1 MSDQAKEATDAV
13 VHLGDPGVPPLEYKS
28 PLKRFLHHDIMGSA
42 FLLLGAF
49 AAIVVANSQ
58 LEEWYHHLWETEFGF
73 VFGDVNLIKSL
84 HHWVNDGLMAIFF
97 FLVGL
102 EIKRELIAGELAS
115 FNKAFLPAIAAI
127 GGMIVPALV
136 YAVCNL
142 GGEGGAGWGIPMA
155 TDIAFAA
162 GCIAL
167 LKKWVPTSLMVFLV
181 ALAIV
186 DDLGAVTV
194 IAIFYTDSID
204 TQPLIIGISLIV
216 VSFCIGKL
224 GVRSIL
230 PYAVF
235 GIVIWAAFLSSGVH
249 ATIAGVLLAFT
260 IPSDARYKPRLFRGR
275 IVELLDR
282 FSHADEDLGQYEEGD
297 EADINKGH
305 LVTQRQQTL
314 IRAMNTE
321 CVHVEAPL
329 QRLEHNIEPFCVF
342 IVMPIFAFANAGVHL
357 EWGNLGNIMLEPVTI
372 GIVLG
377 LLLGK
382 PLGIMLACYLA
393 VKFGW
398 AHLPR
403 GVRWSQLFGVSLL
416 AAIGFT
422 MSLFV
427 NELAFQGVDPELAE
441 QFVSEGKVGIFVA
454 SIIAA
459 CAGLITLKVTC
470 GPSRDVRA
478 DETVF

>member
-1 MSDQAKEATDAV
+1 
-13 VHLGDPGVPPLEYKS
+13 
-28 PLKRFLHHDIMGSA
+28 MGSI
-42 FLLLGAF
+42 FLLLGAL
-49 AAIVVANSQ
+49 AAVIVANSQ
-58 LEEWYHHLWETEFGF
+58 LEYWYHHLWETEFGF
-73 VFGDVNLIKSL
+73 VVGDAVLIKTL

-102 EIKRELIAGELAS
+102 EIKRELLAGELAS
-115 FNKAFLPAIAAI
+115 FNRALLPAVAAI
-127 GGMIVPALV
+127 GGMVFPALV
-136 YAVCNL
+136 YATINL
-142 GGEGGAGWGIPMA
+142 GGEGSAGWGIPMA

-194 IAIFYTDSID
+194 IAIFYTDSIEFP
-204 TQPLIIGISLIV
+204 PLIIGTSLII
-216 VSFCIGKL
+216 VSFCIGRL
-224 GVRSIL
+224 GVRSTL

-235 GIVIWAAFLSSGVH
+235 GMVIWVAFLSSGVH

-282 FSHADEDLGQYEEGD
+282 FSQADENLSQYAEEGEVGVD
-297 EADINKGH
+297 KRN

-321 CVHVEAPL
+321 CLHVEAPL
-329 QRLEHNIEPFCVF
+329 QRFEHNIEPFCAF

-357 EWGNLGNIMLEPVTI
+357 DLGNLGHLVLQPVTL
-372 GIVLG
+372 GISLG

-382 PLGIMLACYLA
+382 PVGIVLACFLA
-393 VKFGW
+393 VRLGW
-398 AHLPR
+398 ASLPN
-403 GVRWSQLFGVSLL
+403 GVRWTQIFGVSLL

-422 MSLFV
+422 MSLFI
-427 NELAFQGVDPELAE
+427 NELAFVGVDPELAE
-441 QFVSEGKVGIFVA
+441 EFVSAGKVGIFVA

-459 CAGLITLKVTC
+459 CAGLIVLKITC
-470 GPSRDVRA
+470 RKTQGG
-478 DETVF
+478 